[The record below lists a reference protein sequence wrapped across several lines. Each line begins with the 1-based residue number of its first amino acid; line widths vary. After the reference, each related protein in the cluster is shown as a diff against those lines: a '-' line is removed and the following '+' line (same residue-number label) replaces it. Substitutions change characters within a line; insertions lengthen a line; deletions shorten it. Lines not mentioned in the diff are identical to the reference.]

1 MVLGRAGTL
10 LQSDVHAVCSQG
22 IYLCRAG
29 GSTQAFAASVL
40 PCVRSMASQ
49 NWAPAAALMPEKWT
63 QLWQGQLSEESYRP
77 AELHSA
83 QDHAI
88 NSQEHSE
95 LLEEDE
101 ELIEE

>member
-1 MVLGRAGTL
+1 MYFDKGM
-10 LQSDVHAVCSQG
+10 
-22 IYLCRAG
+22 IPCRAG

-49 NWAPAAALMPEKWT
+49 GWAPAAALMPEQWT

-77 AELHSA
+77 VGLHGT
-83 QDHAI
+83 
-88 NSQEHSE
+88 QEHAMGLAEQSE
-95 LLEEDE
+95 HLEQDE